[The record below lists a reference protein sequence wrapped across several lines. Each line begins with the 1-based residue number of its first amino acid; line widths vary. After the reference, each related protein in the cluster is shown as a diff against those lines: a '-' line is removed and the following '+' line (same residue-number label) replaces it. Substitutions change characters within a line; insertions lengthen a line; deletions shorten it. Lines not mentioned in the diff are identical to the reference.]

1 MANTLAAR
9 RDRRGHIV
17 CVLLALLCARPASA
31 APGQYKAIRF
41 DVAAAAARGDLDVTE
56 RMTFQFQTGTYTF
69 VWRDIPAERTDGIEV
84 LGAAMDDV
92 ALTAG
97 AGPGHYSVSGRTH
110 VRVEWRFAETGP
122 STHRFELHYLARG
135 VVYRDGGRDVVR
147 WRALP
152 AEHRYRIDA
161 SRIRFEP
168 GAAEVL
174 PLDARHVASA
184 TAHEAAD
191 AVTVEAYGIAPNG
204 SVTAE
209 LRYPAGGLID
219 TDPAWRSR
227 EAAARRFAPR
237 WAIGGAAAFGAALL
251 IVLVA
256 LRAYPAPATFP
267 SEAPA
272 TEPPQALPAALASVL
287 AAKGRASGYHPLGT
301 LLDLADRGVLVV
313 KETPG
318 RIAGRRYELSQVS
331 GTHDLAAH
339 EEAALRVAFAHRGED
354 VPLARA
360 RARLARTSRQFAGA
374 VNEDLLAHGWLDPDR
389 TAARDR
395 LRAVGL
401 TLLFAGMLG
410 CVAAA
415 PLIPSYDAWPFFL
428 PLGAIVS
435 AIVGLVLG
443 ASLTPLSDEGLVE
456 AARWRGFKRHLK
468 WLALRDGD
476 AAGAVPSRWIVY
488 ALSFGLGPSWARYLK
503 RHPGI
508 APAWFVS
515 GDGTDSAAFAAFVG
529 SGSTGG
535 GAAGSAAAAG
545 GGGSGAG

>member
-84 LGAAMDDV
+84 LGAAIDDV

-97 AGPGHYSVSGRTH
+97 TGPGHYSVSGRTRI
-110 VRVEWRFAETGP
+110 RVEWRFAETGP

-191 AVTVEAYGIAPNG
+191 AVTVEAFGIAPNG

-287 AAKGRASGYHPLGT
+287 AAKGRASGYRPLGT

-313 KETPG
+313 KETPRRIVG
-318 RIAGRRYELSQVS
+318 RTCRWRTRVRVSPAPAASSPAPSTRTCWRTAGSIQIGRRHAFGCAPSDSRCCLPACSAVS
-331 GTHDLAAH
+331 
-339 EEAALRVAFAHRGED
+339 LRHRSSRPTRPGRFSCPW
-354 VPLARA
+354 VRS
-360 RARLARTSRQFAGA
+360 SRQSSA
-374 VNEDLLAHGWLDPDR
+374 WSS
-389 TAARDR
+389 ARR
-395 LRAVGL
+395 
-401 TLLFAGMLG
+401 
-410 CVAAA
+410 
-415 PLIPSYDAWPFFL
+415 
-428 PLGAIVS
+428 
-435 AIVGLVLG
+435 
-443 ASLTPLSDEGLVE
+443 
-456 AARWRGFKRHLK
+456 
-468 WLALRDGD
+468 
-476 AAGAVPSRWIVY
+476 
-488 ALSFGLGPSWARYLK
+488 
-503 RHPGI
+503 
-508 APAWFVS
+508 
-515 GDGTDSAAFAAFVG
+515 
-529 SGSTGG
+529 
-535 GAAGSAAAAG
+535 
-545 GGGSGAG
+545 